1 MYTRYGADDAHYN
14 VKVNSSEVKFIV
26 NGNLPPTPK
35 SPPCLHDHIRRS
47 IDAARRSHQLRMSP
61 TNAATFEQIFEH
73 SPPTKTYK
81 LHHRYSHRNKNALHD
96 DEIRNIMQSPPDFS
110 NRNNNDDFKLFGN
123 AYALDPYAM
132 AVPEY
137 QLLPPQDEGCS
148 NPAYEQH
155 YQHYYSYFY
164 DTNLSNQKY
173 QKKLGNGRK
182 LPSLSVMPIVTK
194 KDNFLVE
201 NQHQVLSKTNFVDTG
216 SYRRHQSTDRSRPTT
231 PTNVLREKLSNNN
244 DAFSFDDFTRYG
256 DGSKEEQSDGSF
268 LDGIHANEYENRNV
282 KLAKAARMR
291 LVLQATRRKLRTRSD
306 SDTRDYKATNDSQ
319 WVRRD
324 GGNDN
329 SSDQSQRVHSPNNNE
344 PIPPR
349 PIKLPATPVKSKALV
364 VVKKPSPPSPHNRRV
379 LLYDSQSPRLARTSS
394 SHSRVGHSKSKQQI
408 DSRTKIKNNVQM
420 VMGGRVLS
428 GIGDSESS
436 DLSSDSEE
444 SYRSYAYKITH
455 SADCIPSVESFLEF
469 QECGETLDNPETI
482 LVPSLFP
489 NVPPYL
495 AFSSD
500 TQKGPEIPPDLYRV
514 LKWRVTSNMPRVVRR
529 ILGNSGMRLLKKTN
543 DWMGIWAKHMKST
556 SFKSIRPHQKINHLP
571 GSFRIGRKDSC
582 WKSLVKLKAKH
593 GKKDFGFMPKTY
605 IIPNDLG
612 QLRKSWPKY
621 AQRNVKWII
630 KPPAGARGTGIRVVD
645 HWNQIPKRK
654 PLIVQ
659 KYIERPLLINSSK
672 FDLRLY
678 VLVTSINPLR
688 VYMYHNGLARFASVK
703 YSEKSETLND
713 RCMHLTNYS
722 INKKSSNY
730 SKNEDVNACHGHK
743 WTIKSLWNYLGNRG
757 VRTDCLWE
765 ALRNLVLHTIL
776 AGENAINNMIKAN
789 VESKYSCYELFGFDV
804 LLDAD
809 LVPWLLEVNISPSLH
824 SELPLDTFVKAP
836 LVQSILNTALY
847 HVPPKIPMDR
857 QLEIAAELS
866 LPPGQIC
873 FDKRLYITYLSRQ
886 EKIKHNAF
894 TRKSIEDR
902 YEYIN
907 EILER
912 LTPDDVRCLITA
924 EDELARSKPLERI
937 FPTAETYKYLKYT
950 ESARYYNRLLDA
962 WETRYSENRSAGID
976 LLRDYCSERY
986 HLQIPP
992 TPAKKVNIYVLN
1004 IIIYIQTFAYI

>member
-1 MYTRYGADDAHYN
+1 
-14 VKVNSSEVKFIV
+14 
-26 NGNLPPTPK
+26 
-35 SPPCLHDHIRRS
+35 
-47 IDAARRSHQLRMSP
+47 
-61 TNAATFEQIFEH
+61 
-73 SPPTKTYK
+73 
-81 LHHRYSHRNKNALHD
+81 
-96 DEIRNIMQSPPDFS
+96 
-110 NRNNNDDFKLFGN
+110 
-123 AYALDPYAM
+123 
-132 AVPEY
+132 
-137 QLLPPQDEGCS
+137 
-148 NPAYEQH
+148 
-155 YQHYYSYFY
+155 
-164 DTNLSNQKY
+164 
-173 QKKLGNGRK
+173 
-182 LPSLSVMPIVTK
+182 MPIVTK

-201 NQHQVLSKTNFVDTG
+201 NQHQVLGKTNFVDTG
-216 SYRRHQSTDRSRPTT
+216 SYRRHQSIDRSRPAT

-244 DAFSFDDFTRYG
+244 DAFSFDDFIRYG

-268 LDGIHANEYENRNV
+268 VDGIHVNEYENRDV

-319 WVRRD
+319 WVRRE

-329 SSDQSQRVHSPNNNE
+329 SSDQLQRVHSPNNNE
-344 PIPPR
+344 SIPPR

-364 VVKKPSPPSPHNRRV
+364 VVKKASPPSPHNRRV

-394 SHSRVGHSKSKQQI
+394 SHSRLGRSKSKQQI

-420 VMGGRVLS
+420 VLAGRIRVLKSMSPLPDTDANRNITKNTDSNDDDDDDDDDLDNVS

-455 SADCIPSVESFLEF
+455 SVDCIPSVESFLEF

-582 WKSLVKLKAKH
+582 WKSLVKLKVKH

-605 IIPNDLG
+605 IIPNDLS

-857 QLEIAAELS
+857 QLELAAELS

-902 YEYIN
+902 YEVFMNNYLIIEFIIVFQVGHKISGFFIKVITKTQFCLVMSERGNYLASNISFKIASTDLQAMYMVGTSSCVFDIRSPSIVLEVLFTTVFGRPPLMFHGCLQHSLYIN

-992 TPAKKVNIYVLN
+992 TPAKKENLSPHIIFKHSTRKLTRLLSLHAKIIQFENNVLLIY
-1004 IIIYIQTFAYI
+1004 